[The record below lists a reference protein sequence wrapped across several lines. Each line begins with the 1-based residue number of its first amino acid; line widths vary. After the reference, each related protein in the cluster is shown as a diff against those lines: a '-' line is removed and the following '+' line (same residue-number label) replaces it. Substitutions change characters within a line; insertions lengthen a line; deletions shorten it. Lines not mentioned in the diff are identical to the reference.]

1 MTGPACCANRPP
13 EYPHAR
19 AADIPELAAL
29 LVDVSPP
36 DSAHGSFRCRV
47 CGQAWEEYPI
57 PGEHPGDFSVV
68 KVGWATDLRETPD
81 ARLGGAPVP
90 NVSPGQRR
98 PMGIFGGFGILAV
111 GACLFYALWTLP
123 PLAAGKAARYGWVA
137 RWIVGGL
144 LAALALQTVLS
155 LLGARRR
162 RAGRR

>member
-1 MTGPACCANRPP
+1 VTSSPCCANRPP
-13 EYPHAR
+13 EYPHSQV
-19 AADIPELAAL
+19 ADLAELAAL

-57 PGEHPGDFSVV
+57 PGDGDDFSVV
-68 KVGWATDLRETPD
+68 KVGWATDALDSPA
-81 ARLGGAPVP
+81 ARSPAVVP
-90 NVSPGQRR
+90 NVPPGPPR
-98 PMGIFGGFGILAV
+98 PMGVFGGFGILVV

-123 PLAAGKAARYGWVA
+123 PLAAGRAARYGWVA

-162 RAGRR
+162 ARRR